1 MAHDVFISYSR
12 RDKEFTDRLL
22 TSLEAHGY
30 SVWCDRS
37 AIKGGQLWQ
46 EEIVLGIE
54 ACHCFILVLS
64 KNSAASTNVAKE
76 LSLAET
82 NGKHILPV
90 AIDDVAIPPT
100 MGYQLAGIQM
110 ILHSESNYQT
120 TLTHLLTS
128 LQLTQHPRSEPIALP
143 KAEADAVTG
152 EHATA
157 TADSVI
163 RDRLAEILTINYG
176 PIVKTILDKEPPLL
190 DGTSL
195 ATIRKTLF
203 QAGINDDLLERALQ
217 QARGCETTQV
227 SFKEILNL
235 SLQQIGPIA
244 EILIT
249 PEWWE
254 HWRTSP
260 EAALEQLASRGV
272 PETLL
277 QSIQTQ
283 SRST

>member
-37 AIKGGQLWQ
+37 AIQGGQLWQ

-54 ACHCFILVLS
+54 KCHCFILILS
-64 KNSAASTNVAKE
+64 ANSATSANVVKE

-128 LQLTQHPRSEPIALP
+128 LQLTQQPSGDATALP
-143 KAEADAVTG
+143 KPEADAVTG

-157 TADSVI
+157 AEDSVA
-163 RDRLAEILTINYG
+163 RDRLAEILAANYG
-176 PIVKTILDKEPPLL
+176 PIVKTILEKEPPLL
-190 DGTSL
+190 GGTSL
-195 ATIRKTLF
+195 ATIRKTLL
-203 QAGINDDLLERALQ
+203 QAGVNADLLERALQ
-217 QARGCETTQV
+217 QARGSKPSQV
-227 SFKEILNL
+227 SYQEILNL
-235 SLQQIGPIA
+235 ALQQIGPIA

-254 HWRTSP
+254 QWRTSP
-260 EAALEQLASRGV
+260 EAALERLASRGV
-272 PETLL
+272 PEALL
-277 QSIQTQ
+277 QSIQT
-283 SRST
+283 RTRAA